1 MAEQLTKYEMDLCV
15 LGLYRIVMASP
26 NDENTKEVVKRLT
39 AKLERMREQ
48 EQIKTPIAHEES
60 IA

>member
-1 MAEQLTKYEMDLCV
+1 MAEQLTKYEMDLCI
-15 LGLYRIVMASP
+15 LGLYRIALASP

-39 AKLERMREQ
+39 AKLERIQ
-48 EQIKTPIAHEES
+48 EQVNTTAHEES